1 MGDAEVS
8 GTVRSVDLADVSEL
22 NPRLADS
29 IQPTT
34 QVSFV
39 PMAAVTEVTGA
50 IVSEEMRPY
59 A

>member
-1 MGDAEVS
+1 MS